1 MKYEL
6 IWRIIKEFLPFKPK
20 IYSYITD
27 DDFVDKKANDKK
39 SARQRLRNE

>member
-27 DDFVDKKANDKK
+27 DGFVDKKAKDKK